1 MIFWMGTGELTNM
14 LPLDTGYMHFDSQF
28 LCPWEFGLLHKL
40 KHSTFSF
47 FNLADDRDEWESDDW
62 ETF

>member
-1 MIFWMGTGELTNM
+1 MGTGELTNV
-14 LPLDTGYMHFDSQF
+14 LPLDTGYMHCDSDF
-28 LCPWEFGLLHKL
+28 FVSMEFGLLRKL

-62 ETF
+62 EKF